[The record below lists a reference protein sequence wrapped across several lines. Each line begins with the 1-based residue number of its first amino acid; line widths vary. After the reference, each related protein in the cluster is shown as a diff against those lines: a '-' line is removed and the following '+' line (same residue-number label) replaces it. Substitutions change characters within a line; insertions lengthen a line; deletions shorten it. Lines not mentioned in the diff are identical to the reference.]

1 MTEVP
6 KIVYDRLRAAQKKRG
21 LPDAALPD
29 SEHPDT
35 DLLTAFAERTL
46 SADER
51 DATLQHLA
59 LCNDCRDVIALALP
73 ATEIANAPIAAET
86 EAGLETPVP
95 AKTDRSWLPLANWPK
110 LAWPNLRWAA
120 LAAGVVVV
128 ASLLLMHPGKLNQAM
143 LPSANRQV
151 TPVGPVSGAQIASSA
166 TPSSPITTSP
176 MEQAAISAKTS
187 ELQPKKQLVRKSSS
201 RAVEAGERLKSS
213 QIPSVEV
220 AAAAASTLITPEPS
234 AEQTLMA
241 QNEAPPVVK
250 TKPPLQDTAGQ
261 GASAQSS
268 QADEQQKSKMAL
280 TPKLAEG
287 GAMYVAKLA
296 PAATQALAQHN
307 VAWTITGGVLQ
318 RSLDGG
324 QSWQEALHPHHPL
337 LCYAPYGR
345 DIWAGGQA
353 GTLFHSADG
362 GLTWAQV
369 QPSTKGQQLTSDITH
384 IELQGIPLHGNN
396 QLGNTPRPAQ
406 IVLSTSNNDVWSS
419 RDGGTTWER
428 K

>member
-6 KIVYDRLRAAQKKRG
+6 KIVYDRLRAAQKKRA

-29 SEHPDT
+29 SEHPDA
-35 DLLTAFAERTL
+35 DLLTAFAEGTL

-51 DATLQHLA
+51 EATLEHLA
-59 LCNDCRDVIALALP
+59 LCNDCRDVIAMALP
-73 ATEIANAPIAAET
+73 VTEIANAPVAAET
-86 EAGLETPVP
+86 EPGLATPVRVS
-95 AKTDRSWLPLANWPK
+95 TDRSWLPLANWGK

-143 LPSANRQV
+143 LPSANRPV
-151 TPVGPVSGAQIASSA
+151 AAPVGPVSGAQIASSA
-166 TPSSPITTSP
+166 TPSSPITTSS
-176 MEQAAISAKTS
+176 MEQAISAKTN
-187 ELQPKKQLVRKSSS
+187 ELQAKKQWVRKSSS
-201 RAVEAGERLKSS
+201 RAVEAGERLKPP
-213 QIPSVEV
+213 QTPSVEV
-220 AAAAASTLITPEPS
+220 AAAAANPLITPEPS

-261 GASAQSS
+261 GAPAQSS
-268 QADEQQKSKMAL
+268 HADEQQKSKIAL

-318 RSLDGG
+318 RSLNGG
-324 QSWQEALHPHHPL
+324 QSWQEALHPNHPL
-337 LCYAPYGR
+337 LCYAPYGK

-369 QPSTKGQQLTSDITH
+369 QPSTKGRQLTSDVTH
-384 IELQGIPLHGNN
+384 IELQGTPLHGNN
-396 QLGNTPRPAQ
+396 ELGNTPRAAQ
-406 IVLSTSNNDVWSS
+406 IVLSTSNNDVWTSI
-419 RDGGTTWER
+419 DGGTTWAR